1 MIKITD
7 DYYLDADSR
16 NYILRKRTVNQDET
30 SKNFGEEKY
39 SDEGYYVSI
48 ESAVKGLITLLTRE
62 YISKKTLNTIEE
74 LKNEIIKTR
83 EFIESLNLKL

>member
-1 MIKITD
+1 MIKITN

-16 NYILRKRTVNQDET
+16 NYILKKKTVVQDEN

-39 SDEGYYVSI
+39 SDEGFYASI
-48 ESAVKGLITLLTRE
+48 ESAVKGLLTLLTRN
-62 YISKKTLNTIEE
+62 YISKKTVNSIEE

-83 EFIESLNLKL
+83 EFLESLNLQL